1 MIRIL
6 VKIDRPLLDFFK
18 ATLYTIPSANSYL
31 IVVEGFLCP
40 RDPRFVNTE
49 IVSKVQQNV
58 PLCNQHEFK
67 YSVLLHAAS
76 ARRWQ

>member
-18 ATLYTIPSANSYL
+18 ATRYTIPSANSYL

-40 RDPRFVNTE
+40 RDPRGCV
-49 IVSKVQQNV
+49 V
-58 PLCNQHEFK
+58 PGALVPRQGLPWPICPG
-67 YSVLLHAAS
+67 
-76 ARRWQ
+76 